1 MLLFFIHLILKFNYI
16 HVSRKQKWL
25 LTMFVLE
32 RGGGKGGGE
41 EGGRRE
47 GRGVDLRYH
56 VRSNWSMIFWMN

>member
-41 EGGRRE
+41 EGGRE
-47 GRGVDLRYH
+47 GGGRGEVLISGITF
-56 VRSNWSMIFWMN
+56 VPTGP